1 MDVIII
7 GLLSSVL
14 FFIYRPP
21 KGAKVEVAAER
32 IAKNPTLN
40 PEMIHDEHAF
50 MEIANE
56 LGFH

>member
-1 MDVIII
+1 MDIIII
-7 GLLSSVL
+7 GLLSGIL
-14 FFIYRPP
+14 LLIYHPP